1 MTMENVITFGSV
13 LIAILVVAVGAL
25 ALLTN

>member
-1 MTMENVITFGSV
+1 MTMENDITFGSV